1 MLPYLERINQLSRTL
16 QKSKLP
22 PAELARFLYTE
33 TFKEL
38 EPTMIMSCELFND
51 GMVHMNASIGLPEE
65 YLNRAQDFPVNLQV
79 PTNDALRNHKLV
91 WLSGDEESLRLD
103 YPDLPKFAGTNRWGT
118 LVVFPTFH
126 SSIASGATTLTTDLF
141 LTPSPELET
150 FIWTVAHLTSL
161 NLTSLNQ
168 QNPKVDTRTIKAQG
182 APAKPAIATL
192 TSRQNLILKYISEGY
207 TNAEIAAFLS
217 YSHSTIRQ
225 EAIRIFVHL
234 KVDNREDAA
243 SIYNRYSDTLE

>member
-16 QKSKLP
+16 QKSKLT

-65 YLNRAQDFPVNLQV
+65 YLNQAEDFPVNLQV

-118 LVVFPTFH
+118 LVVFPTFQ
-126 SSIASGATTLTTDLF
+126 SSIASGATTLTTDL
-141 LTPSPELET
+141 LITPSPELET
-150 FIWTVAHLTSL
+150 FIWTVA

-168 QNPKVDTRTIKAQG
+168 QNPKGDTQTTKAQA
-182 APAKPAIATL
+182 APSKPAIATL

>member
-33 TFKEL
+33 TFKEI

-91 WLSGDEESLRLD
+91 WLSGDEESLHLD
-103 YPDLPKFAGTNRWGT
+103 YPDLPKFAGANRWGT

-126 SSIASGATTLTTDLF
+126 SSIASGATTLTTDLL

-150 FIWTVAHLTSL
+150 FIWTVA

-168 QNPKVDTRTIKAQG
+168 QNPNVDTRTTKAQA

-243 SIYNRYSDTLE
+243 SIYNQYRDALE

>member
-33 TFKEL
+33 TFMEL

-65 YLNRAQDFPVNLQV
+65 YLNRVQDFPVNLQV

-126 SSIASGATTLTTDLF
+126 SSIASGATTLTTDL
-141 LTPSPELET
+141 LITPSPELET
-150 FIWTVAHLTSL
+150 FIWTVA

-168 QNPKVDTRTIKAQG
+168 QNPKGDTQTTKAQT
-182 APAKPAIATL
+182 APSKPAIATL